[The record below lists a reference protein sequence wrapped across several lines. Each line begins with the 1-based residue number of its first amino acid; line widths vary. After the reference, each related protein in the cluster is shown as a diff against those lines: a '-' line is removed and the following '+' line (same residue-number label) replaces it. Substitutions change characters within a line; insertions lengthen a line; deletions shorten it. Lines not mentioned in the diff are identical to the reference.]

1 MSQLGHFRSYAGC
14 SREIQAQLVHT
25 VDAAAE
31 ESKPLSAQLAGARS
45 HIVVPMLK
53 DSELVGVITIYRQE
67 VRPFTDRQIEL
78 VRNSAT
84 QAVIAIENAR
94 PLNELRQR
102 TADLTE
108 ALEQKTATS
117 EVLKII
123 SSSPGELEP
132 TFLAMLESAARIC
145 EAHNTSIFLRDG
157 DDVLTY
163 AQSGSLPHTPIGYR
177 TPLTPALVTG
187 RATQMRPPT
196 FSPCRT
202 SRLPIPN

>member
-1 MSQLGHFRSYAGC
+1 
-14 SREIQAQLVHT
+14 REVVHVADLT
-25 VDAAAE
+25 VDPSYVERDPGVVAFVE
-31 ESKPLSAQLAGARS
+31 LAGTRT
-45 HIVVPMLK
+45 VLLVPILK
-53 DSELVGVITIYRQE
+53 DGEPIGYLSIYRRE
-67 VRPFTDRQIEL
+67 VHPFDDRQIEL
-78 VRNSAT
+78 LVSFAA
-84 QAVIAIENAR
+84 QAVIAIENTR
-94 PLNELRQR
+94 LLNELRQR

-132 TFLAMLESAARIC
+132 TFFAMLESAARIC

-157 DDVLTY
+157 DDVVTY

-177 TPLTPALVTG
+177 TPLTQALVTG

-196 FSPCRT
+196 FSPRRT